1 MNPALR
7 TTKGTAME
15 WEPIETAPKDG
26 TPFLATDGRYYEVL
40 NQPPGCE
47 LGVWAETRPGSGV
60 WSGSCV
66 RNIDPTHW
74 MPLPPLP
81 HSDS

>member
-1 MNPALR
+1 
-7 TTKGTAME
+7 ME

-47 LGVWAETRPGSGV
+47 LGVWAETRPGSDV
-60 WSGSCV
+60 ASG
-66 RNIDPTHW
+66 T
-74 MPLPPLP
+74 
-81 HSDS
+81 